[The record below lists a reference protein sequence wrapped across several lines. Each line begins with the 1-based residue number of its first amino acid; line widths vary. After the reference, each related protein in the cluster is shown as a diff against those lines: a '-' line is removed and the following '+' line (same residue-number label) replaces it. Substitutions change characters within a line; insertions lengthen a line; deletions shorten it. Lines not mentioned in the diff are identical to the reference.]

1 MRIFIFGSCVCRDA
15 LEFLNDDFKL
25 VKYIAR
31 TSLAAQFSEPLV
43 LPEVLNNL
51 TSKFQK
57 NVMSVDMEKSLLK
70 DVASNDFD
78 VLLID
83 FIDERFGIAE
93 FEGGERLTLCSEFL
107 SARPS
112 DLVYSEINRF
122 ESRKFEFWKIGFS
135 KLIRE
140 IRLKSSSPLI
150 VINKVYFAK
159 TAGNSIA
166 TAVPS
171 HQYNYLE
178 LIKNNCYLDQM
189 YNFIH
194 ENFPEVVFID
204 YDKRYLVAN
213 LSHKWGVAP
222 FHYIDELYHETC
234 LRLKNAF
241 VSGQTAA
248 ALLAVKSQ

>member
-1 MRIFIFGSCVCRDA
+1 MRIYIFGSCVSRDA
-15 LEFLNDDFKL
+15 MEFYNDDYTL
-25 VKYIAR
+25 VKYLGR
-31 TSLAAQFSEPLV
+31 SSLAAQFSEPLV
-43 LPEVLNNL
+43 LPEDLNNL

-57 NVMSVDMEKSLLK
+57 NAMSVDIEKSLLK
-70 DVASNDFD
+70 DVVSNDFD

-83 FIDERFGIAE
+83 FIDDRFVIAK

-112 DLVYSEINRF
+112 ALVYSEINRF
-122 ESRKFEFWKIGFS
+122 ESRKFEFWNIGFS

-140 IRLKSSSPLI
+140 IRLKSSPPLI

-159 TAGNSIA
+159 TARNSIA

-194 ENFPEVVFID
+194 E
-204 YDKRYLVAN
+204 
-213 LSHKWGVAP
+213 
-222 FHYIDELYHETC
+222 TC
-234 LRLKNAF
+234 LILKNVF
-241 VSGQTAA
+241 VSGQQAS